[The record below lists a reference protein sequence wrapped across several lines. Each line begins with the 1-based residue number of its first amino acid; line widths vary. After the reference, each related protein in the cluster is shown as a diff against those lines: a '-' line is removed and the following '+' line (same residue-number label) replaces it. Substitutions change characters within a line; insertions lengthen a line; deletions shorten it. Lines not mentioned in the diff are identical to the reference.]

1 MLNNPTPDNPMR
13 GWPAS
18 LVEIAEAIGITPTLM
33 LVQAYGGV
41 GCYVPHTLD
50 ATHAIS
56 QAIGP
61 DAAYKLARSFG
72 GSKLDVPVLAVARQ
86 KKAQIARAEGTT
98 SEVARFFGVTA
109 RWVRMI
115 RNAGGPDPRQID
127 MFTADKPADD

>member
-1 MLNNPTPDNPMR
+1 MR

-18 LVEIAEAIGITPTLM
+18 LVEIAEIVGVAPTLM

-41 GCYVPHTLD
+41 GCYVPHAIE
-50 ATHAIS
+50 ATHPIA

-61 DAAYKLARSFG
+61 DAAHKLAQAFG

-86 KKAQIARAEGTT
+86 KKSQIAQATGKT
-98 SEVARFFGVTA
+98 SDVARLFGVTA

-115 RNAGGPDPRQID
+115 RNSGAPDPRQID
-127 MFTADKPADD
+127 MFGDRKSDGG